1 MAHMGRCGAA
11 ALGYHNFKA
20 SRQVSAVLELVAEV
34 ALAVLLD
41 PARVDVLLAPLGG
54 FPADQHRPLSDQR
67 LLGPDCCAASG
78 PAPEW
83 RR

>member
-1 MAHMGRCGAA
+1 M
-11 ALGYHNFKA
+11 
-20 SRQVSAVLELVAEV
+20 
-34 ALAVLLD
+34 ALAVLLG